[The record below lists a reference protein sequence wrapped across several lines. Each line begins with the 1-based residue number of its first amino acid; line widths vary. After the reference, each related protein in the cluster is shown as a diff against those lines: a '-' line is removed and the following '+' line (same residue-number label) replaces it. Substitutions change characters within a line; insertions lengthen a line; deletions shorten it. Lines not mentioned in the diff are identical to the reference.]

1 MFNRNLIV
9 LSLSQIFS
17 FTAAPITVFLSGII
31 GSNMTDVKSL
41 ITLPTALMIVGTSL
55 GSILASYLMSKTGR
69 KFGFMLATIITSS
82 AALLASYAVSKNLFF
97 FYCFS
102 NLLIGVGFAFTA
114 QYRFAAAESVSK
126 KFIPTAISIILFSSM
141 IGALVGPNVATFT
154 KNFISNSIYSGSYI
168 FLSLLTIIPFFLLL
182 FYVNESNKNNDNDEV
197 IVDNNSRS
205 YFVLISQPRFSQAII
220 SSSIGYVTMS
230 FLMTATPISMHLMD
244 LISIGK
250 TGFVIQ
256 MHIFGMFLPSLIT
269 GNLIKKYGHS
279 KIMYFGVI
287 ILLLCILINFVNQ
300 SIYNYLFGLILLG
313 IGWNFL
319 FISGTSLLIISYKSA
334 EKFKAQGF
342 NDFFVFSTQA
352 IGALSA
358 GFLLNI
364 FGWQFINILC
374 IPLLLIVIL
383 TVYIADIKNKSIIK
397 F

>member
-1 MFNRNLIV
+1 MFNRNLII
-9 LSLSQIFS
+9 LSISQIFS

-31 GSNMTDVKSL
+31 GSRMTDFKSL

-55 GSILASYLMSKTGR
+55 GSIMASYMMSKTGR
-69 KFGFMLATIITSS
+69 KFGFMFSTIITSS

-97 FYCFS
+97 YYCLS
-102 NLLIGVGFAFTA
+102 NLLIGIGFAFTA

-126 KFIPTAISIILFSSM
+126 KFIPTAISIILLSSM
-141 IGALVGPNVATFT
+141 IGALIGPNVATLT
-154 KNFISNSIYSGSYI
+154 KNFISTSVYSGSYI
-168 FLSLLTIIPFFLLL
+168 FLSLLTIVPFFLLF
-182 FYVNESNKNNDNDEV
+182 FYVNENNVKDDE
-197 IVDNNSRS
+197 IILNNNSRS
-205 YFVLISQPRFSQAII
+205 YFTLISQPRFLQAII

-244 LISIGK
+244 HISIGK

-256 MHIFGMFLPSLIT
+256 MHIFGMFLPSLFT

-287 ILLLCILINFVNQ
+287 ILMLCILINFVNQ
-300 SIYNYLFGLILLG
+300 SFYNYLFGLILLG

-319 FISGTSLLIISYKSA
+319 FISGTSLLIISYKPE

-374 IPLLLIVIL
+374 IPLLIIVIL
-383 TVYIADIKNKSIIK
+383 TVYIADLKQKSIINI
-397 F
+397 

>member
-9 LSLSQIFS
+9 LSLAQIFS

-31 GSNMTDVKSL
+31 ASSMTDVKYL
-41 ITLPTALMIVGTSL
+41 VTLPTALMIVGTSL
-55 GSILASYLMSKTGR
+55 GSIIASYLMSKTGR
-69 KFGFMLATIITSS
+69 KFGFMFSTIITSLAS
-82 AALLASYAVSKNLFF
+82 LLASYAVSKNLFF
-97 FYCFS
+97 YYCLS
-102 NLLIGVGFAFTA
+102 NLLIGIGFAFTA

-141 IGALVGPNVATFT
+141 IGALLGPNVATFT
-154 KNFISNSIYSGSYI
+154 KNFISTSVYSGSYI

-182 FYVNESNKNNDNDEV
+182 FYVNENNEKNDAV
-197 IVDNNSRS
+197 ILNNNSRS
-205 YFVLISQPRFSQAII
+205 YLALISQPRFAQAII

-230 FLMTATPISMHLMD
+230 LLMTATPISMHLMD
-244 LISIGK
+244 HISIGK

-256 MHIFGMFLPSLIT
+256 MHIIGMFLPSLVT

-279 KIMYFGVI
+279 KIIYFGVI
-287 ILLLCILINFVNQ
+287 ILFLCILINFVNQ
-300 SIYNYLFGLILLG
+300 SFYNYLFGLILLG

-319 FISGTSLLIISYKSA
+319 FISGTSLLIISYKSD
-334 EKFKAQGF
+334 EKFKAQGL

-352 IGALSA
+352 TGALSA

-374 IPLLLIVIL
+374 VPLLLIVIL
-383 TVYIADIKNKSIIK
+383 TVYIADIKQK
-397 F
+397 

>member
-1 MFNRNLIV
+1 VFNRNLII
-9 LSLSQIFS
+9 LSISQIFS

-31 GSNMTDVKSL
+31 GSRMTDFKSL

-55 GSILASYLMSKTGR
+55 GSIMASYMMSKTGR
-69 KFGFMLATIITSS
+69 KFGFMFSTIITSS

-97 FYCFS
+97 YYCLS
-102 NLLIGVGFAFTA
+102 NLLIGIGFAFTA

-126 KFIPTAISIILFSSM
+126 KFIPTAISIILLSSM
-141 IGALVGPNVATFT
+141 IGALIGPNVATLT
-154 KNFISNSIYSGSYI
+154 KNFISTSVYSGSYI
-168 FLSLLTIIPFFLLL
+168 FLSLLTIVPFFLLF
-182 FYVNESNKNNDNDEV
+182 FYVNENNVKDDE
-197 IVDNNSRS
+197 IILNNNSRS
-205 YFVLISQPRFSQAII
+205 YFTLISQPRFLQAII

-244 LISIGK
+244 HISIGK

-256 MHIFGMFLPSLIT
+256 MHIFGMFLPSLFT

-279 KIMYFGVI
+279 KIMYFGII
-287 ILLLCILINFVNQ
+287 ILMLCILINFVNQ
-300 SIYNYLFGLILLG
+300 SFYNYLFGLILLG

-319 FISGTSLLIISYKSA
+319 FISGTSLLIISYKPE

-374 IPLLLIVIL
+374 IPLLIIVIL
-383 TVYIADIKNKSIIK
+383 TVYIADLKQKSIINI
-397 F
+397 

>member
-1 MFNRNLIV
+1 MFNRNLLL
-9 LSLSQIFS
+9 LSISQIFS

-31 GSNMTDVKSL
+31 GSSMTDVKSL
-41 ITLPTALMIVGTSL
+41 ITLPTALMIVGTSI
-55 GSILASYLMSKTGR
+55 GSIIASYLMSKTGR
-69 KFGFMLATIITSS
+69 KFGFMSATIITSS

-97 FYCFS
+97 YYCLS
-102 NLLIGVGFAFTA
+102 NFLIGIGHAFTA

-141 IGALVGPNVATFT
+141 IGAIIGPNVATIT
-154 KNFISNSIYSGSYI
+154 KNFISTSVYSGSYI
-168 FLSLLTIIPFFLLL
+168 FLSLLTIIPFFLLF
-182 FYVNESNKNNDNDEV
+182 FYVNEINEKEDEV
-197 IVDNNSRS
+197 VLNNNSRS
-205 YFVLISQPRFSQAII
+205 YFALISQPRFAQAII
-220 SSSIGYVTMS
+220 SSAIGYVTMS
-230 FLMTATPISMHLMD
+230 FLMTATPISMHLID
-244 LISIGK
+244 YISIGK

-256 MHIFGMFLPSLIT
+256 MHIIAMFLPSLVT

-287 ILLLCILINFVNQ
+287 ILLFCILINFINQ
-300 SIYNYLFGLILLG
+300 NFYNYLFGLILLG

-319 FISGTSLLIISYKSA
+319 FISGTSLLIISYKPE

-352 IGALSA
+352 TGAISA

-374 IPLLLIVIL
+374 VPLLGIVIL
-383 TVYIADIKNKSIIK
+383 TVYIAEIKTKSIIK
-397 F
+397 T

>member
-1 MFNRNLIV
+1 MFNRNLII
-9 LSLSQIFS
+9 LSISQIFS

-31 GSNMTDVKSL
+31 ASSMTDVKYL
-41 ITLPTALMIVGTSL
+41 VTLPTALMIVGTSL
-55 GSILASYLMSKTGR
+55 GSIMASYLMSKTGR
-69 KFGFMLATIITSS
+69 KFGFMFSTIITSL

-97 FYCFS
+97 YYCLS
-102 NLLIGVGFAFTA
+102 NLLIGIGFAFTA

-154 KNFISNSIYSGSYI
+154 KNFISTSIYSGSYI

-182 FYVNESNKNNDNDEV
+182 FYVNENNAKENEV
-197 IVDNNSRS
+197 ILNNNSRS
-205 YFVLISQPRFSQAII
+205 YLALISQPKFAQAII
-220 SSSIGYVTMS
+220 SSAIGYITMS

-244 LISIGK
+244 HISIGK

-256 MHIFGMFLPSLIT
+256 MHIFGMFLPSLFT

-279 KIMYFGVI
+279 KIIYFGVI
-287 ILLLCILINFVNQ
+287 ILFFCILINFVNQ
-300 SIYNYLFGLILLG
+300 SFYNYLFGLILLG

-319 FISGTSLLIISYKSA
+319 FISGTSLLIISYKSD
-334 EKFKAQGF
+334 EKFKAQGL

-352 IGALSA
+352 TGALSA

-374 IPLLLIVIL
+374 APLLLIVIL
-383 TVYIADIKNKSIIK
+383 TVYIADIKQK
-397 F
+397 

>member
-9 LSLSQIFS
+9 LSISQIFS
-17 FTAAPITVFLSGII
+17 FTAAPITVFLSSII
-31 GSNMTDVKSL
+31 ASRMTDLKSL
-41 ITLPTALMIVGTSL
+41 VTLPTALMIVGTSL
-55 GSILASYLMSKTGR
+55 GSIIASYMMSRTGR
-69 KFGFMLATIITSS
+69 KFGFMFSTIITSS

-97 FYCFS
+97 YYCLS
-102 NLLIGVGFAFTA
+102 NLLIGIGFAFTA

-126 KFIPTAISIILFSSM
+126 KLIPTAISIILFSSM
-141 IGALVGPNVATFT
+141 IGALIGPYVATLT
-154 KNFISNSIYSGSYI
+154 KNFISTSVYSGSYI
-168 FLSLLTIIPFFLLL
+168 FLSLLTIIPFFLLF
-182 FYVNESNKNNDNDEV
+182 FYVNENNEIEKKV
-197 IVDNNSRS
+197 ILNNNSRS
-205 YFVLISQPRFSQAII
+205 YFTLISQPRFSQAII
-220 SSSIGYVTMS
+220 SSAIGYVTMS

-244 LISIGK
+244 HISIGK

-256 MHIFGMFLPSLIT
+256 MHIFGMFLPSLFT

-287 ILLLCILINFVNQ
+287 ILMLCILINYVNQ
-300 SIYNYLFGLILLG
+300 SFYNYLFGLIFLG

-319 FISGTSLLIISYKSA
+319 FISGTSLLIISYKPE

-352 IGALSA
+352 TGALSA

-374 IPLLLIVIL
+374 VPLLVIVIV
-383 TVYIADIKNKSIIK
+383 TVYIAEIKEKNI
-397 F
+397 

>member
-1 MFNRNLIV
+1 MINRNLIV
-9 LSLSQIFS
+9 LSLAQIFS

-31 GSNMTDVKSL
+31 ASSMTDVKYL
-41 ITLPTALMIVGTSL
+41 VTVPTALMIVGTSL
-55 GSILASYLMSKTGR
+55 GSIIASYLMSKAGR
-69 KFGFMLATIITSS
+69 KFGFMFSTIITSL

-97 FYCFS
+97 YYCFS
-102 NLLIGVGFAFTA
+102 NLLIGIGFAFTA

-141 IGALVGPNVATFT
+141 IGALLGPNVATFT
-154 KNFISNSIYSGSYI
+154 KNFISTSVYSGSYI
-168 FLSLLTIIPFFLLL
+168 FLSLLTIIPFFLLF
-182 FYVNESNKNNDNDEV
+182 FYVNENNEKNDEV
-197 IVDNNSRS
+197 ILNNNPRGCLA
-205 YFVLISQPRFSQAII
+205 LISQPKFAQAII

-244 LISIGK
+244 HISIGK

-256 MHIFGMFLPSLIT
+256 MHIIGMFLPSLVT

-279 KIMYFGVI
+279 KIIYFGII
-287 ILLLCILINFVNQ
+287 ILLICILINFVNQ
-300 SIYNYLFGLILLG
+300 SFYNYLFGLILLG

-319 FISGTSLLIISYKSA
+319 FISGTSLLIISYKPD
-334 EKFKAQGF
+334 EKFKAQGL

-352 IGALSA
+352 TGALSA

-374 IPLLLIVIL
+374 VPLLVIVIV
-383 TVYIADIKNKSIIK
+383 TVYIADIKIKKIINI
-397 F
+397 